1 MRQETQVEVLKTLLE
16 LRAAGRDQAMLGEVT
31 HIPVSNYTDAEI
43 LEQEWTRSS
52 AAIRWWPGM
61 RAMCANAARIC

>member
-16 LRAAGRDQAMLGEVT
+16 LRAVGRDQKMLGEVT

-43 LEQEWTRSS
+43 L
-52 AAIRWWPGM
+52 
-61 RAMCANAARIC
+61 